1 MRAEGRK
8 IWEEAPL
15 IGGPVASHFARM
27 LRLRVRLHSCRCV
40 KTRNILLLTRSRS
53 FRHNEITNISH
64 FSFLHLHDYY
74 KVNNT
79 SLDQLSSSSEA
90 KLEEGGNSRYDSK
103 SRNIYKM
110 YDVYRA
116 GLEKEARNITPR
128 SVIESFD
135 YIDRWMIQKQT
146 NPNLEE
152 RRKISTRSLESLL
165 LLYFFIF
172 GFLLLS
178 FRLPF
183 FFLLLSSLEA
193 EFVEFNFSSTLRRT
207 RFQRVINEVKF
218 IEQRR

>member
-40 KTRNILLLTRSRS
+40 KTRNILLLIRSRS

-110 YDVYRA
+110 YGVYRA
-116 GLEKEARNITPR
+116 GLEEEARNITSR

-146 NPNLEE
+146 NPLSEFT
-152 RRKISTRSLESLL
+152 RKKKNIDSISPISPSPLLFYFRFSSPIFSSSLFLL
-165 LLYFFIF
+165 LLF
-172 GFLLLS
+172 
-178 FRLPF
+178 
-183 FFLLLSSLEA
+183 SLEP
-193 EFVEFNFSSTLRRT
+193 EFNFSSTPRRT

>member
-110 YDVYRA
+110 YGVYRA
-116 GLEKEARNITPR
+116 GLEEEARNITR

-146 NPNLEE
+146 NPLSEFT
-152 RRKISTRSLESLL
+152 RKKKNIDSISPISPSPLL
-165 LLYFFIF
+165 FYF
-172 GFLLLS
+172 
-178 FRLPF
+178 
-183 FFLLLSSLEA
+183 
-193 EFVEFNFSSTLRRT
+193 
-207 RFQRVINEVKF
+207 
-218 IEQRR
+218 